1 MRAGRSVGE
10 GGREES
16 LGANPLIR
24 ESGPWKSVCQ
34 QLHCIMVV
42 RMLMVSVMTK
52 TMRMSANLD
61 VKESI

>member
-24 ESGPWKSVCQ
+24 ESGPWRSVRQ
-34 QLHCIMVV
+34 QLHCIIV